1 MVIKNQDSIDILMN
15 IVDSIASNKD
25 YLSTID
31 GQIGDGDHGIN
42 MNKGFQLCAKKVAG
56 RDLSL
61 ADGFIILGET
71 LLEEIG
77 GSMGPLYGMFFKA
90 LGDAIRDSDFITKE
104 SFLNMI
110 KKGANEIC
118 NIGNAK
124 EGDKTMLD
132 TLLPAIRAY
141 EKCLRE
147 NGDFNKC
154 LTEMKKAAKQGCD
167 NTKNM
172 VAKIGRASRLGERSR
187 GHIDAGAASCYIIL
201 ESMISSMLS
210 KLGNS

>member
-42 MNKGFQLCAKKVAG
+42 MNKGFQLCAKKIAG

-77 GSMGPLYGMFFKA
+77 GSMGPLYGMFFIA
-90 LGDAIRDSDFITKE
+90 LGDAIMDSDFITKE

-124 EGDKTMLD
+124 EGDKTML
-132 TLLPAIRAY
+132 
-141 EKCLRE
+141 
-147 NGDFNKC
+147 
-154 LTEMKKAAKQGCD
+154 
-167 NTKNM
+167 
-172 VAKIGRASRLGERSR
+172 
-187 GHIDAGAASCYIIL
+187 
-201 ESMISSMLS
+201 
-210 KLGNS
+210 